1 MIDLLLDDDKTE
13 VFLIGTQYQLNKL
26 DRISC
31 LRVGDNDIRSVACAR
46 NLGVWFA
53 EKTSTSTHINKT
65 ERGLGL
71 VSRTNRSR
79 NVEQEAVIAIFHLY
93 TPLMSS
99 KRQGRSSVASQSS
112 NQSPEEKRS
121 KNRKTSFVL
130 KTLVVESSSKESID
144 WESLTTAV
152 TNLAQLSHVSYDI
165 RTRKW

>member
-99 KRQGRSSVASQSS
+99 KRKGRSSTAS
-112 NQSPEEKRS
+112 
-121 KNRKTSFVL
+121 
-130 KTLVVESSSKESID
+130 
-144 WESLTTAV
+144 
-152 TNLAQLSHVSYDI
+152 
-165 RTRKW
+165 